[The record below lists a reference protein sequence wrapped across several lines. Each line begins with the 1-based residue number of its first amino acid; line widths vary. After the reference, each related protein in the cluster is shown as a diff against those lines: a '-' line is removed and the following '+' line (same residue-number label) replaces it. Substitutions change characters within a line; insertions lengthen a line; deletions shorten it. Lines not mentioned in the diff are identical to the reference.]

1 MKWRHISAGTA
12 VEAETE
18 GAAIP
23 LSSQN
28 TKSYNFLPYDY
39 LQTVHELCS
48 SLSWTVHT
56 LLSVSSVLLTESR
69 GHVYPFIQVGWGSL
83 ILWRAVCLW
92 SLHSCYSQCLNLGF
106 LINGL
111 WNWTYSYY
119 LVHWDLLEN
128 QETTNCSVHIKQ
140 NPLFLFIEYIK
151 K

>member
-28 TKSYNFLPYDY
+28 TKSYNFLLYDY

-56 LLSVSSVLLTESR
+56 LLSVSPVLLTESR
-69 GHVYPFIQVGWGSL
+69 GHVYPFIQVGQGSL

-92 SLHSCYSQCLNLGF
+92 SLHICYCQCLNVGF
-106 LINGL
+106 LMNFF
-111 WNWTYSYY
+111 WNWTYIYY

-128 QETTNCSVHIKQ
+128 QEMTNCSVHIKQ
-140 NPLFLFIEYIK
+140 NQLFRCS
-151 K
+151 